1 MSDPQFDVERAT
13 AGLVIALFLASAL
26 LIAGMLLFILRDM
39 EERAQSS
46 GSEQAV
52 RVERAP
58 ATASRAPAPSPVPEV
73 QS

>member
-26 LIAGMLLFILRDM
+26 LIAGMLFFILRDM
-39 EERAQSS
+39 EKRTQSS

-52 RVERAP
+52 RVERPSAI
-58 ATASRAPAPSPVPEV
+58 ATRTPAPSSVPEV